1 MVMTMEHCTME
12 HWKMMT
18 NRMEGDKKM
27 QRVGS
32 VKKNEVLEKIVEM
45 MINKSKSMFI

>member
-1 MVMTMEHCTME
+1 MME

-18 NRMEGDKKM
+18 MEHCKMMTNRMEVDKKM

-32 VKKNEVLEKIVEM
+32 VKKNEVLEKC
-45 MINKSKSMFI
+45 